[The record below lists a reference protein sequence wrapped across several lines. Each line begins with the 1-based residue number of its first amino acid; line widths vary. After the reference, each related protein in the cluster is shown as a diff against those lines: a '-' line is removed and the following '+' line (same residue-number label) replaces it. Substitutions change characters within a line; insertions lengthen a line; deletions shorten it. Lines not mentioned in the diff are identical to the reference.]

1 MKYLYNTLMYIS
13 EKLILFFGIFFG
25 QKTKYFVQGQREA
38 FKKLSHCIQTD
49 KTKVW
54 FHVSS
59 LGEYEQALPIIEKI
73 KKHYPDYQLILTFF
87 SPSGY
92 EVIKKHATV
101 DCISYLPWDT
111 LKNVRKFL
119 DLIQPKLVFFVKYD
133 FWPNYLYELKKRNIP
148 VYLIAGLFRAN
159 HSFFKPYNAWLKK
172 SLSAFHHFFV
182 QDVNSKNVLIRQGFS
197 SVTVTGDTRFDRVY
211 QLAQTSNNLEF
222 IEHFKQNQPL
232 LVAGST
238 WKTDENILIP
248 IINENNN
255 FKTVIAPHNIS
266 DNHIKSITKQIKK
279 PYILFTEIT
288 ENKDLSNFDVLII
301 NQIGLLKTIYR
312 YADVVY
318 IGNGFGKS
326 IHNIQEPAVYG
337 VPIITGP
344 NIDKFNEAV
353 DLNKLGGLTVVHN
366 EEELKKIIDK
376 LFSNEYLRKQ
386 QAQITRDY
394 VQKNIGSSQL
404 ILDYLKDKL

>member
-38 FKKLSHCIQTD
+38 FKKLSHCIQID
-49 KTKVW
+49 KKKVW

-92 EVIKKHATV
+92 EVIKKHTTV

-182 QDVNSKNVLIRQGFS
+182 QDVNSKNVLIKQGFS

-211 QLAQTSNNLEF
+211 QLAQISNDLEF

-279 PYILFTEIT
+279 PYILFTEIN
-288 ENKDLSNFDVLII
+288 ENKDLSNFEVLII